1 MILVGVGSLLP
12 PPIWNTENEHG
23 WQVVHCPSAAAI
35 FIGWYLVSLMPRRPP
50 KNNASMA
57 AGIST
62 AMARVADRWNIS
74 GLDRRRR
81 CQADTASM
89 TTLPVTSDAAST
101 CRYAQRNTM
110 LVSTAQMSVSWAR
123 PPVSW

>member
-1 MILVGVGSLLP
+1 MIFVGVGSLLP

-50 KNNASMA
+50 KNRASIV

-62 AMARVADRWNIS
+62 TMASLADRWNIP
-74 GLDRRRR
+74 GLESRRR

-89 TTLPVTSDAAST
+89 TAEPVTSEAATT
-101 CRYAQRNTM
+101 CR
-110 LVSTAQMSVSWAR
+110 
-123 PPVSW
+123 